1 MEGSLTIPSSWDQTY
16 NVELENHASDP
27 SDTGTVWFSDSA
39 ASERIL
45 AYILSQDL
53 PPETSFLDLGT
64 GNGEMLFRLREE
76 GGSTGNMLGVDYSA
90 SSVEL
95 AKRIADSKGLTE
107 GLAFEVWDV
116 LEDTEEPSAFDVVLD
131 KGTFDAVSLSGQ
143 GGVEERYVRKVGS
156 LVREGGLVLI
166 TSCNWMEKELRSW
179 FEGGSLEYHGRIDYP
194 VFRFG
199 GQTGQSISSICLIK
213 RQ

>member
-1 MEGSLTIPSSWDQTY
+1 MLFSWDQTY
-16 NVELENHASDP
+16 NVEIENHASDP

-39 ASERIL
+39 APERIL
-45 AYILSQDL
+45 AYILSREL

-64 GNGEMLFRLREE
+64 GNGEMLFLLQEE
-76 GGSTGNMLGVDYSA
+76 GGFNGTVLGVDYSA
-90 SSVEL
+90 SSIEL
-95 AKRIADSKGLTE
+95 AKRIAETKGLTK

-166 TSCNWMEKELRSW
+166 TSCNWTEKELRSW
-179 FEGGSLEYHGRIDYP
+179 FEGGSLEYHGRINYP

-199 GQTGQSISSICLIK
+199 GQTGQSISSICLRK